1 MNKTLLTFSL
11 AALCA
16 AAARAELADI
26 AWSADQRFE
35 RSFSVA
41 PGKFAEAC
49 GKLAKGDS
57 IAWRFEADQPLNFN
71 IHYHVGKSVE
81 YPAKQEGAKGAN
93 GTLAVALDQDYCWM
107 WTNKSGAPATL
118 KLTLSK

>member
-11 AALCA
+11 AALGA
-16 AAARAELADI
+16 AAAHAELVDI

-35 RSFSVA
+35 RSFAVA
-41 PGKFAEAC
+41 PAKFAEVC
-49 GKLAKGDS
+49 GKLAKGES

-71 IHYHVGKSVE
+71 IHYHVGKAVE
-81 YPAKQEGAKGAN
+81 YPAKQDGAKSAD

-107 WTNKSGAPATL
+107 WTNRSGAPATL